1 MSDEYQAQ
9 VRLPHA
15 AFRLCYHPGEEQP
28 AIMMHSR
35 SPGNRWMSIALLL
48 GLLVSFPNGGVAR
61 QASPQQSA
69 AYMSVIISEVAWGGT
84 AASPDHEWIELYNPG
99 DLQVDLAGWHLA
111 ADDGD
116 PYILLTGKVPAGGF
130 YLLERGGDT
139 TVLDLIANLVF
150 LSPTGLADTGEVL
163 RLFDPDDTLVDSANQ
178 GGTIWPAGS
187 ASPDSYSMER
197 IDLIADA
204 PGAWASNDGIHRNGM
219 DAYGDPLNGTPRQ
232 FYTLWPPTPTPTPS
246 PTGTD
251 TPTYTYTP
259 EISDTP
265 TFTPS
270 PSLTGTHTYT
280 PTVTSTPTAPVH
292 LVISEFRARGWYGS
306 DGSADEFVE
315 LFNPGGAAVNIGN
328 WWIKRSGSCATGSG
342 AAFSNVVKIPAG
354 TILKAGQHYLLA
366 AAGSYLA
373 SSSSTSPRPDQTF
386 PASLEDDGGVALVNA
401 AGTVVDQVGM
411 CPSTRYREGT
421 TLPALYGSTD
431 RSYERKPGGLS
442 ACYDTNNNIADFA
455 LLSAANPHNMASP
468 NTMCAGVVTYT
479 PTRTPLPTR
488 TNTPVPGVVVINEFL
503 PRPRLD
509 WNGDGTVNNL
519 DEFVELINMGTRSVD
534 LKNWRLDNGSGT
546 PFYTLPSLTLLPRQ
560 IARYFRSKTGL
571 ALSDGGGSVRV
582 VKPDG
587 STADSYNYPPVA
599 AADVSWCRLPDGTG
613 IWAFACHPSPASL
626 NTALGAAPTY
636 APPGPGEGS
645 GGVFWLQSRWKWE
658 VFVK

>member
-1 MSDEYQAQ
+1 MNT
-9 VRLPHA
+9 RLRSGCLTRPP
-15 AFRLCYHPGEEQP
+15 RLCYHPWEVQSATMTRTRE
-28 AIMMHSR
+28 
-35 SPGNRWMSIALLL
+35 PGIRGMSIALLL
-48 GLLVSFPNGGVAR
+48 GLLVSFPSGGVAR
-61 QASPQQSA
+61 LISPQQSPGF
-69 AYMSVIISEVAWGGT
+69 MSVIISEVAWGGT

-99 DLQVDLAGWHLA
+99 GLPVVLTGWHLA
-111 ADDGD
+111 AEDGD
-116 PYILLTGKVPAGGF
+116 PNILLTRSIPAGGF
-130 YLLERGGDT
+130 YLMERGDDT
-139 TVLDLIANLVF
+139 TVLDLIANLIF
-150 LSPTGLADTGEVL
+150 SSPTGLEDTGEVL
-163 RLFDPDDTLVDSANQ
+163 GLFAPDDTLVDSANL
-178 GGTIWPAGS
+178 GGAIWPAGS
-187 ASPDSYSMER
+187 ASPDFFSMER
-197 IDLIADA
+197 IDLIPDA
-204 PGAWASNDGIHRNGM
+204 PGAWASNDGTHRNGM

-232 FYTLWPPTPTPTPS
+232 FYALWPPTPTPTPT
-246 PTGTD
+246 PTDTD

-265 TFTPS
+265 TTTPS
-270 PSLTGTHTYT
+270 PTLTATHTYT
-280 PTVTSTPTAPVH
+280 PTITSTPTAPVH

-328 WWIKRSGSCATGSG
+328 WWIKRSGSCASSSG
-342 AAFSNVVKIPAG
+342 AAITNMVKIPAG

-373 SSSSTSPRPDQTF
+373 APTSTSPHPDQTF

-401 AGTVVDQVGM
+401 AGTVVDQAGM
-411 CPSTRYREGT
+411 CPSTRFREGT
-421 TLPALYGSTD
+421 TLPALYGSSD

-442 ACYDTNNNIADFA
+442 ACYDTNNNFADFTLITTA
-455 LLSAANPHNMASP
+455 SPQNMASP

-509 WNGDGTVNNL
+509 WNGDGTANNT
-519 DEFVELINMGTRSVD
+519 DEFIELINMGTRPVD
-534 LKNWRLDNGSGT
+534 LKNWRLDTGSGT
-546 PFYTLPSLTLLPRQ
+546 PYYILPTLTLLPRQ
-560 IARYFRSKTGL
+560 IARYFRSETAL

-587 STADSYNYPPVA
+587 STADIYNYPPVA

-613 IWAFACHPSPASL
+613 LWAFACHPSPASL
-626 NTALGAAPTY
+626 NINLGATPTY

-645 GGVFWLQSRWKWE
+645 GGVFWLESRSKWE
-658 VFVK
+658 VFVE